1 MGPMDY
7 IFGSLGRLCKGA
19 ERGKWEL
26 IRKKFVLTFYDNVE
40 LSITKG
46 KGSQHWEL
54 IIPMTDN
61 DGGGDASSSNLSRD
75 RKIVG
80 KRRSEDVGEM
90 HSEFS
95 FYFPAAAVC
104 CFTFRSDHGLTKFR
118 YVSTMTVM
126 LRCLIIACLLYNMIN
141 RRPLCLLIHAFEM
154 LYMTS
159 SRSSSSSS
167 SSSSISG
174 LTSPSSLTPFLTL
187 SPFSPPFQASS
198 LQTGLSCQ

>member
-1 MGPMDY
+1 MDY

-104 CFTFRSDHGLTKFR
+104 CFTFRF
-118 YVSTMTVM
+118 
-126 LRCLIIACLLYNMIN
+126 YNMIN